1 MKRRKVLHLLAAA
14 GGSLLA
20 APALRAQAAWP
31 TRPVRVIVPFPPGGT
46 MESVVRL
53 VGQEISKSVGQP
65 VIVENKP
72 GAGTVIGVEATAR
85 ATDGHT
91 FGSVANSFTVNQ
103 TLVKKLPYDTLRDL
117 QPVGLMAKTA
127 NVLAGHPSVPATTL
141 KELVAYAK
149 QNPGKLAYASFGNGT
164 TAHFAGEMLKMMAGI
179 DLVHVPYKGQAPALT
194 DLIGGQV
201 NLMFGNLPEF
211 LPQIRAGKLKAYGTT
226 YLERAGLAPDIP
238 TIAEQGFPGFYTDS
252 WYGIVAP
259 ASMPKGAV
267 MRMNAEMTKALMLAE
282 VHDAIVKRGLDP
294 IPATPERF
302 GEFIRSEIAKYAKI
316 VNDAGIKI
324 D

>member
-1 MKRRKVLHLLAAA
+1 MNRREMLRLFA
-14 GGSLLA
+14 GAGSLLA
-20 APALRAQAAWP
+20 LPALRAQSAWP

-53 VGQEISKSVGQP
+53 LGQEIAKPLGQP

-85 ATDGHT
+85 SADGHT

-141 KELVAYAK
+141 RELVAYAK
-149 QNPGKLAYASFGNGT
+149 KNPGKLTYASFGNGT

-194 DLIGGQV
+194 DLVGGQV

-226 YLERAGLAPDIP
+226 YLERASLAPEIP
-238 TIAEQGFPGFYTDS
+238 TIAEQGYPGFYTDS

-259 ASMPKGAV
+259 AGMPKEAV
-267 MRMNAEMTKALMLAE
+267 VRMNAEVNRALALAE
-282 VHDAIVKRGLDP
+282 VRNTLVNRGLDP
-294 IPATPERF
+294 IPSTPERF
-302 GEFIRSEIAKYAKI
+302 GEFIRSEISKYAQLVK
-316 VNDAGIKI
+316 DAGIKI

>member
-1 MKRRKVLHLLAAA
+1 MDRRRVLQALVVT
-14 GGSLLA
+14 GSLLA

-31 TRPVRVIVPFPPGGT
+31 ARPVRIIVPFPPGGT

-53 VGQEISKSVGQP
+53 LGQEITKALGQP

-72 GAGTVIGVEATAR
+72 GAGTVIGVDAA
-85 ATDGHT
+85 AKSTDGHT
-91 FGSVANSFTVNQ
+91 FASVANSFTVNQ
-103 TLVKKLPYDTLRDL
+103 TLVKSLPYDTLKDL

-127 NVLAGHPSVPATTL
+127 NVLAGHPGVPAATL
-141 KELVAYAK
+141 KELVEYARK
-149 QNPGKLAYASFGNGT
+149 NPGKLTYASFGNGT

-179 DLVHVPYKGQAPALT
+179 DLLHVPYKGQAPALT
-194 DLIGGQV
+194 DLIAGQV
-201 NLMFGNLPEF
+201 DLMFGNLPEF

-226 YLERAGLAPDIP
+226 YFERAPLAPDIP
-238 TIAEQGFPGFYTDS
+238 TIAEQGYAGFYTDS

-259 ASMPKGAV
+259 AGIPKEVVA
-267 MRMNAEMTKALMLAE
+267 RMNAEVNRALAVPE
-282 VHDAIVKRGLDP
+282 VRAALLKRGLDP
-294 IPATPERF
+294 IPSSPERF

-316 VNDAGIKI
+316 VKDAGIKI